1 MSKDKEDIGLLIKEE
16 TERRLEEMGSEDYE
30 FPAKIGRGDII
41 AIVLMIVISMILI
54 VLCMVGVID

>member
-16 TERRLEEMGSEDYE
+16 TERRLEEMGSENYE